1 MNAGH
6 REVFGARLSDL
17 KFREATDRQVAALVA
32 DSRSRGHRSV
42 RGFGYRRQ
50 RNEVLAGQTTFRDGW
65 YYDTYSVAAG
75 AAFAK
80 TSMFSTPIGVSSKTL
95 ASTNLTGQG
104 GQVPAGETLIVRS
117 IRISISNLTV
127 PADFANILANV
138 SVQFLVR
145 NFPIYQCTADWF
157 PAGNGMVTYSVGNL
171 GVLPSGTVSVLSSN
185 NGLPTQDAVYNLRY
199 PYTMESQLNFLVLLN
214 PETAFN
220 MTASSGV
227 NPVGVGTVI
236 RVYLEGDRQA
246 VIAS

>member
-1 MNAGH
+1 MNAAH
-6 REVFGARLSDL
+6 KVVFGTRLSDL
-17 KFREATDRQVAALVA
+17 QFREATDRQVAALVA
-32 DSRSRGHRSV
+32 GSRSRGERSL
-42 RGFGYRRQ
+42 RGFGYRRH

-65 YYDTYSVAAG
+65 YYDTVTFAAG

-80 TSMFSTPIGVSSKTL
+80 TAMFSTPIGVSSKTL

-104 GQVPAGETLIVRS
+104 GQVPAGETLVVRS
-117 IRISISNLTV
+117 IRVSISNLTV
-127 PADFANILANV
+127 PADFANIFSNV
-138 SVQFLVR
+138 SLQFLVR
-145 NFPIYQCTADWF
+145 NFPIYQCTPDWF
-157 PAGNGMVTYSVGNL
+157 PCGNGMVTFSVGNL
-171 GVLPSGTVSVLSSN
+171 GVLPTGTVSVLSTN

-227 NPVGVGTVI
+227 NPVGVGTTI